1 MIQCGN
7 MRFRGKFAI
16 IRLLN
21 SYKLFRR
28 GIQIE
33 FLKPISIGEDLS
45 KENDRLM
52 DIVKNKLE
60 ENR

>member
-1 MIQCGN
+1 MSHDTNSKIVP
-7 MRFRGKFAI
+7 FIITGKYRI
-16 IRLLN
+16 IGR
-21 SYKLFRR
+21 SVR
-28 GIQIE
+28 IE
-33 FLKPISIGEDLS
+33 FLKPISIGKDLS